1 MKQRIELKPVI
12 KRDDILIEFSDR
24 VELNKDVLA
33 SIPSEFFGIL
43 YIDEKPMVRL
53 EACNK
58 VSLLKYVGKEFK
70 NKNIKFA
77 FVRKTDLPYIPWG
90 FGDINVKNERL
101 SETYRVGANGKYLL
115 KVKDASLVIKAFG
128 SDRNIS
134 MELIADKTKEIIKT
148 IGKPILSKYFSD
160 TNVSVF
166 EINSKIDEIRE
177 AMVAKIKAE
186 NAFAE
191 MGLELKILTL
201 DSIHVNDEDMELI
214 RNRINENVA
223 KNDSLQ
229 TYNVEESP
237 KDSFYDSFN
246 VSLMDEIQD
255 LKDQIAK
262 ISENQE
268 MDAVLD
274 EIDNLHAEMSDALKN
289 AHSTGN
295 ETIVNEL
302 SLELNDLK
310 KQIAQFGQ
318 SNDDSKSQL
327 KATKMIE
334 QLDKKMTDKLD
345 SSLKEIRSIVENAQ
359 NRSPSNEK
367 AKEGVETLKSTTDFL
382 LGKAELDD
390 DYSIIAGPIS
400 SNVEENLINKFNV
413 PHKGKDFY
421 MPKEEFDE
429 LSKTLMCA
437 GEPIFKDS
445 FKCKYLKY
453 PKMVGTY
460 VEMPPEI
467 RFIKAGLSVEEA
479 CKAAKDWV
487 LINKLKHRSEEN
499 DRYIEKT
506 LAAMKMTKKE
516 FLLHVIDT
524 FRKFGLYT
532 RD

>member
-1 MKQRIELKPVI
+1 MKQRIELKPII
-12 KRDDILIEFSDR
+12 KRDDILIESSDR

-177 AMVAKIKAE
+177 AMAIKIKAE
-186 NAFAE
+186 NDFAE
-191 MGLELKILTL
+191 MGLELKFLTL

-237 KDSFYDSFN
+237 KDSFHDFSN

-255 LKDQIAK
+255 LKDEIAK

-295 ETIVNEL
+295 EAIVNEL

-359 NRSPSNEK
+359 NRSPSNE
-367 AKEGVETLKSTTDFL
+367 
-382 LGKAELDD
+382 
-390 DYSIIAGPIS
+390 
-400 SNVEENLINKFNV
+400 
-413 PHKGKDFY
+413 
-421 MPKEEFDE
+421 
-429 LSKTLMCA
+429 
-437 GEPIFKDS
+437 
-445 FKCKYLKY
+445 
-453 PKMVGTY
+453 
-460 VEMPPEI
+460 
-467 RFIKAGLSVEEA
+467 RQ
-479 CKAAKDWV
+479 
-487 LINKLKHRSEEN
+487 
-499 DRYIEKT
+499 
-506 LAAMKMTKKE
+506 KKE
-516 FLLHVIDT
+516 
-524 FRKFGLYT
+524 
-532 RD
+532 